1 MTDND
6 KTPTS
11 GKTVEPN
18 LEDYIK
24 EDNWALKTIFNE
36 ISTGIII
43 LNYNKRA
50 VLFANKYFHSMV
62 KNKEKIILNNIY
74 NYIKTNIHKPKKFD
88 SSQDMEING
97 DGGQIPLTF
106 TTYRISEEIIVVF
119 LSEIS
124 SRLIYFLTKQ
134 ENLYYNKLSE
144 LTAEIAHEIGNPLS
158 GINTSLQ
165 VMLHN
170 ISTWSMEKV
179 KDYIERTINE
189 INRLSDFLKRMR
201 EVSNEDKLEIKPTNL
216 KGLIDRILLQN
227 EDILKQKEI
236 TFKNMVDKD
245 IEISIDEGAF
255 FQIIYNLLNNSMQ
268 ILSPKKEIRIY
279 VEEVDDFFIK
289 LVYRND
295 GKPIPE
301 ELMEKIFSPL
311 YTTKGRGEG
320 IGLPISLKLMTRMG
334 GSMKAVPPEDGIGAK
349 FVLYIPTYSIK

>member
-1 MTDND
+1 MINND
-6 KTPTS
+6 KNLTS
-11 GKTVEPN
+11 GKTVEST
-18 LEDYIK
+18 LEEYIK
-24 EDNWALKTIFNE
+24 EDNWAIKTIFDE
-36 ISTGIII
+36 ISIGIII
-43 LNYNKRA
+43 LNYRERT
-50 VLFANKYFHSMV
+50 VLFANKYFHSIV

-74 NYIKTNIHKPKKFD
+74 NYISTNINMQKKLD
-88 SSQDMEING
+88 VSQDIEIDG
-97 DGGQIPLTF
+97 AGGQILLTF
-106 TTYRISEEIIVVF
+106 TTYPISEAIIVVF
-119 LSEIS
+119 LSEMS

-201 EVSNEDKLEIKPTNL
+201 EVSNEDKLELKPTNL

-236 TFKNMVDKD
+236 TFKNMVDKN

-255 FQIIYNLLNNSMQ
+255 FQIILNLLNNSMQ
-268 ILSPKKEIRIY
+268 ILLPNQEIKIY
-279 VEEVDDFFIK
+279 VEEVDEFFIK
-289 LVYRND
+289 LVYRNN

-349 FVLYIPTYSIK
+349 FILYIPNYSIK

>member
-1 MTDND
+1 MINNH
-6 KTPTS
+6 KNPGS
-11 GKTVEPN
+11 GKTVEPT
-18 LEDYIK
+18 LEAYIK
-24 EDNWALKTIFNE
+24 ENSWALKTIFNE

-43 LNYNKRA
+43 LNYKERA
-50 VLFANKYFHSMV
+50 VLFANKHFHSIV
-62 KNKEKIILNNIY
+62 KDKEKIILDNIY
-74 NYIKTNIHKPKKFD
+74 NYINTNIHKQKKLD
-88 SSQDMEING
+88 VSQDMEMNG
-97 DGGQIPLTF
+97 DRGQILLTF

-134 ENLYYNKLSE
+134 ENLYYNKLAE

-179 KDYIERTINE
+179 KDYIKRTINE

-201 EVSNEDKLEIKPTNL
+201 EVSNEDKLEMKSTNL
-216 KGLIDRILLQN
+216 KGLIDRIHLQN

-236 TFKNMVDKD
+236 TFKNMVDKGID
-245 IEISIDEGAF
+245 ISIDEGAF
-255 FQIIYNLLNNSMQ
+255 FQIIYNLLNNSMH
-268 ILSPKKEIRIY
+268 ILSPNKEIKVY
-279 VEEVDDFFIK
+279 VEEVDDFFVK

-295 GKPIPE
+295 GKPIPG

-349 FVLYIPTYSIK
+349 FVLYIPNYDIT